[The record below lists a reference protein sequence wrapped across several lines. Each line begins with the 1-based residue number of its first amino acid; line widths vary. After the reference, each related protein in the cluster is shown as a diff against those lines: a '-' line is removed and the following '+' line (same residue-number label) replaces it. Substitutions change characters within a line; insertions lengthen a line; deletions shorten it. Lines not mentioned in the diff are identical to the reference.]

1 MTLEKAK
8 SALPAR
14 QQGVAILAI
23 TIILLLVATI
33 ATLMVGR
40 IGLFE
45 QKIVGTDVRS
55 KEVYAAATG
64 GLEAGVKWFED
75 NFSDLAFEDIGSV
88 VVLDEA
94 DLPPT
99 AEMNADDYGVAI
111 SYELRS
117 YNEADVDAGPTIVR
131 VIATA
136 TAENDSHIS
145 KTVSVDV
152 MIGKVPGLFGNSPMV
167 SDDDPAVFQGPPVMV
182 EGCMSGVTGNP
193 DIYPHEDLGI
203 AIGTTQGTVGCI
215 DEGHFDL
222 HGGTKQALS
231 PQMSIA
237 KAVFG
242 VDIPEGDP
250 DLKYVKDEDAVK
262 AKLLKEEAKYPD
274 RVYVVD
280 AGYPRYEGQPTW
292 NGNNWHNSL
301 GSEDA
306 PVILYFDRAMGCPKV
321 NGGPVVHGL
330 VYFAANDCAS
340 HGWGGGEIHG
350 TVAFRGDMV
359 KHTANANIYG
369 KSIDFGGG
377 GDDEGDDDE
386 TITID
391 EGDFPGAP
399 VNKFAE
405 IPGSWRDF

>member
-55 KEVYAAATG
+55 KEVYAAAIG
-64 GLEAGVKWFED
+64 GLEAGVKWFEE
-75 NFSDLAFEDIGSV
+75 NYSDLAFEDIGSV
-88 VVLDEA
+88 VALDEA
-94 DLPPT
+94 ELPPT

-182 EGCMSGVTGNP
+182 EGCMSGVTGTP

-203 AIGTTQGTVGCI
+203 AIGTTQGTVACI
-215 DEGHFDL
+215 DEGHFSL
-222 HGGTKQALS
+222 HGGTKQALT

-237 KAVFG
+237 EAVFG
-242 VDIPEGDP
+242 VDIPEADP
-250 DLKYVKDEDAVK
+250 DKKYEKDEDAVK
-262 AKLLKEEAKYPD
+262 AKLLKEEDKNPD
-274 RVYVVD
+274 RVFVVV
-280 AGYPRYEGQPTW
+280 AGEEMPWDVHKP
-292 NGNNWHNSL
+292 L
-301 GSEDA
+301 GSEEA
-306 PVILYFDRAMGCPKV
+306 PVIVYIDRAMGCPKV

-330 VYFAANDCAS
+330 VYFAAKDCAS
-340 HGWGGGEIHG
+340 HGWGNGEIHG
-350 TVAFRGDMV
+350 TVAFRGNMI
-359 KHTANANIYG
+359 KHTANARIYG
-369 KSIDFGGG
+369 KPVDFGGG
-377 GDDEGDDDE
+377 GDDEGDDDD

-391 EGDFPGAP
+391 EGDYPGAP
-399 VNKFAE
+399 ENKFAE